1 MTEFKDLRDEA
12 INDTITQDKDE
23 ITLWPM
29 TKKDSDMMI
38 QDLWSEAMKIWM
50 VASRI
55 AKFLNP
61 FMHVLD

>member
-38 QDLWSEAMKIWM
+38 QDL
-50 VASRI
+50 
-55 AKFLNP
+55 
-61 FMHVLD
+61 